1 MPHRTRIDP
10 VSALVIAVVV
20 LALTACAVLVILTA
34 SRHVAAIITGVFGLS
49 VAGILV
55 SVAMIDG
62 RRTPVDGDGD
72 DDGQ

>member
-10 VSALVIAVVV
+10 VSSLVISVVV
-20 LALTACAVLVILTA
+20 LALTACAVLVIMTA

-62 RRTPVDGDGD
+62 RRVPTDEDGWIDGL
-72 DDGQ
+72 